1 MKVLLLNGEIIEFPN
16 DPNDSSKHHQTISKH
31 LNIHPLQLRLIK
43 PTNFNEDTYWAFISP
58 KPVVQLSEYKIVNDF
73 HNISYESYDSY
84 DFEWLRTCVN
94 ESVLTYFLK
103 LRPCSKHLYRN
114 PHPLVVEA
122 ILDHFDKNK
131 ESTIVELN
139 KNPSDRVVDFLLA
152 HPQWIR
158 LSTIRHN
165 LNPRAIRYVYNE
177 YILNILNTIHE
188 RDLIKC
194 LCCILIH
201 PNVEEDMVDHAFTE
215 LIKLR
220 HGVIK
225 LVKLLND
232 TTNYTNINKYILP
245 KLMRQ
250 NSHQTFQE
258 VFRHFQFHQRD
269 YRQICQSISDKLETL
284 TQVSNVSKVSKDTCC
299 PNYFDVLDNVSRLAT
314 ISDSDEVMDFILS
327 KPVLDVWLKSH
338 EYTGSV
344 VKLFSN
350 PHPKAVEWAIAN
362 YDRIGDVDTY
372 HRQYRTLIHN
382 NPHPDAVDFALS
394 LLSQVKPKDG
404 YFQHTNNYNPK
415 YVMGVLESGMMECLR
430 WSDVCR
436 MLSQTEDFV
445 VSFDTLK
452 L

>member
-16 DPNDSSKHHQTISKH
+16 DPSNYTKHHQIISKH

-58 KPVVQLSEYKIVNDF
+58 KPVVHLSEYKIVND
-73 HNISYESYDSY
+73 SYDSYDSY

-94 ESVLTYFLK
+94 ESILAYFVK
-103 LRPCSKHLYRN
+103 LYPRSKYLYMN

-122 ILDHFDKNK
+122 ILDDFDENK

-139 KNPSDRVVDFLLA
+139 KNPSDRVVDFFLA

-158 LSTIRHN
+158 LSTISQN
-165 LNPRAIRYVYNE
+165 VNPRAIRYVYNE
-177 YILNILNTIHE
+177 YILNILNILNTIQE
-188 RDLIKC
+188 REHIRC
-194 LCCILIH
+194 LCHILIH
-201 PNVEEDMVDHAFTE
+201 PHTQEDMVEHAFTE
-215 LIKLR
+215 LVKLR
-220 HGVIK
+220 YGLIT

-232 TTNYTNINKYILP
+232 TTNYTNINKYIFP

-250 NSHQTFQE
+250 NSQTFQE
-258 VFRHFQFHQRD
+258 VFRHFQFYQRD

-284 TQVSNVSKVSKDTCC
+284 TNVTKVSNVTNDT
-299 PNYFDVLDNVSRLAT
+299 YFDVLDNVSRLAT

-394 LLSQVKPKDG
+394 LLSQVKPKDR

-445 VSFDTLK
+445 VSFETLK